1 MKTRVQR
8 LKNNKGFTLLELLI
22 ALAVLAIGLLGI
34 AGMMISAIQGNAFGG
49 KMSMAENLASQ
60 RLEFFK
66 NLGYGSITREIGLAG
81 CAFGTSGASTCGA
94 GTATENYGE
103 VDCGNATYSRFI
115 RETTMQFLNYAD
127 PNNPTPAEN
136 CALED
141 SGNPKLITVTVQWVD
156 STNTTRTVRMM
167 EVFAK

>member
-1 MKTRVQR
+1 MKTIALR
-8 LKNNKGFTLLELLI
+8 LNNKDGFTLLELLI

-34 AGMMISAIQGNAFGG
+34 AGMMVSAIQGNAFGG

-81 CAFGTSGASTCGA
+81 AGCTFSTSIASTCGA

-103 VDCGNATYSRFI
+103 VDCGNATYSRLR

-127 PNNPTPAEN
+127 PNNPTTTTD
-136 CALED
+136 CASD
-141 SGNPKLITVTVQWVD
+141 GNPKLMTVTVQWVD

-167 EVFAK
+167 GVFAR